1 MSDPDAALFRKL
13 FDDHFS
19 YVWGALR
26 RLGVRAEDAED
37 RALEVF
43 VTIHDKLETYD
54 DSRPI
59 RPWLFG
65 FAYRVASHARRA
77 DVRRK
82 EVFGVD
88 PELPSRGALP
98 DDELID
104 SEERQILGDALEQ
117 LDLERRAVIVM
128 HDWLGEPIPEV
139 ARAFDIPLNTAYSR
153 LRLARAD
160 LAEAVRV
167 VMQRRGRR
175 P

>member
-1 MSDPDAALFRKL
+1 MTSRDATRFRKL
-13 FDDHFS
+13 FDEQFS
-19 YVWGALR
+19 FVWGALR

-43 VTIHDKLETYD
+43 VTVHEKLPTYD
-54 DSRPI
+54 EALPI

-77 DVRRK
+77 EGRRK

-88 PELPSRGALP
+88 PALAAPGALP
-98 DDELID
+98 DEQLIE
-104 SEERQILGDALEQ
+104 SEERSILAEALEE

-139 ARAFDIPLNTAYSR
+139 ARALGIPLNTAYSR

-160 LAEAVRV
+160 LGRAVNAVTR
-167 VMQRRGRR
+167 RRGGR